1 MNLIPKSNARVEFDA
16 TERLTLRTAAT
27 LLSQLLN
34 YYDKIAD
41 EGGKEIGID
50 DWKFCPDD
58 DCFSVYEL
66 VEMLDDLGNDTLK
79 IELW

>member
-1 MNLIPKSNARVEFDA
+1 MNFIPKANARIEFDA
-16 TERLTLRTAAT
+16 TERLTLRTASA
-27 LLSQLLN
+27 LLNQLLTH
-34 YYDKIAD
+34 YDKITD
-41 EGGKEIGID
+41 EGGEIIAIGT
-50 DWKFCPDD
+50 WKFCPDD